1 MRARKKDS
9 TTHPVPFFVTST
21 ADHIT
26 GKTGLTPTVTI
37 SKDGST
43 SFGAV
48 AGAVTEMGS
57 GWYALAGS
65 SSDRNTLGTAVF
77 HVAPSSCD
85 PADFSISI
93 LAIDPFDANLGLTN
107 LDATI
112 SSRAAAG
119 TTVTFS
125 GPVISTGVLAVV
137 PGDDYY
143 AADSRSYDPT
153 YSGVP
158 SLTGAS
164 SISLAVRLQGGGTN
178 VFTATGSVLSS
189 TQLRFEFTSA
199 QTAQLAQD
207 STYDYQVQVLLSG
220 TSHVTTLEE
229 GTLTT
234 NLNLVTP

>member
-48 AGAVTEMGS
+48 SGAVTEMGS
-57 GWYALAGS
+57 GWYAIAGS

-85 PADFSISI
+85 PADFSIDI
-93 LAIDPFDANLGLTN
+93 LAIDPFAADLGLTN
-107 LDATI
+107 ATV
-112 SSRAAAG
+112 A
-119 TTVTFS
+119 FN

-143 AADSRSYDPT
+143 TADGRAYEPT
-153 YSGVP
+153 YTGVP
-158 SLTGAS
+158 SLTGATAV
-164 SISLAVRLQGGGTN
+164 SLSVRLQGGGTN
-178 VFTATGSVLSS
+178 VFTVTGSVLSS

-199 QTAQLAQD
+199 QTAQLAHD
-207 STYDYQVQVLLSG
+207 TTYDYQVQVLLSG